1 MVSLLEH
8 YNGSS
13 KGKFDLIMK
22 TAYQTDIGKQRS
34 QNQDRV
40 RVFRN
45 NHNLLAVVTDGIGGN
60 RSGDVA
66 ATIAI
71 DQLGHDFMTAGPK
84 NTQAAEQWF
93 QEQVVAANSI
103 ILKKSQE
110 KTKYQGM
117 GTTLVAALF
126 LNDQQVVVANI
137 GDSRGYIFHDNLL
150 TQITVDHSLV
160 NELVKNGDLSEDAAR
175 LSPQK
180 NIITRAIGISEDA
193 KIDVHTFPLGKNDQ
207 LLLCSDGLSKMV
219 SNDQIKAALGNER
232 LTLGEKCQR
241 LVSLANQAGGPD
253 NVTVL
258 ISKNN

>member
-1 MVSLLEH
+1 
-8 YNGSS
+8 
-13 KGKFDLIMK
+13 MK

-40 RVFRN
+40 RVF
-45 NHNLLAVVTDGIGGN
+45 HNGKNVLAVVTDGIGGN

-71 DQLGHDFMTAGPK
+71 DQLGRQFM
-84 NTQAAEQWF
+84 AAQPQSVSEAKQWF
-93 QEQVVAANSI
+93 QEQVLAANAL

-110 KTKYQGM
+110 NQSYQGM

-126 LNDQQVVVANI
+126 FNDQQVVVANI
-137 GDSRGYIFHDNLL
+137 GDSRGYIYHDGLL
-150 TQITVDHSLV
+150 TQITIDHSLV

-175 LSPQK
+175 VSPQK
-180 NIITRAIGISEDA
+180 NIITRAIGISPDA
-193 KIDVHTFPLGKNDQ
+193 QIEVNSFPVNPGDLF
-207 LLLCSDGLSKMV
+207 LLCSDGLSKMV
-219 SNDQIKAALGNER
+219 NNEQIKAVLSTDQW
-232 LTLGEKCQR
+232 TLGEKCQR

-258 ISKNN
+258 ISQNN

>member
-1 MVSLLEH
+1 
-8 YNGSS
+8 
-13 KGKFDLIMK
+13 MK

-40 RVFRN
+40 RVF
-45 NHNLLAVVTDGIGGN
+45 HNGKNMLAIVTDGIGGN

-71 DQLGHDFMTAGPK
+71 DQLGRQFMVAQPQSVSEAK
-84 NTQAAEQWF
+84 QWF
-93 QEQVVAANSI
+93 QEQVLAANAL

-110 KTKYQGM
+110 NQSYQGM

-126 LNDQQVVVANI
+126 FNDQQVVVANI
-137 GDSRGYIFHDNLL
+137 GDSRGYIYHDGLL
-150 TQITVDHSLV
+150 TQITIDHSLV

-175 LSPQK
+175 VSPQK
-180 NIITRAIGISEDA
+180 NIITRAIGISPDA
-193 KIDVHTFPLGKNDQ
+193 QIEVNSFPVNPGDLF
-207 LLLCSDGLSKMV
+207 LLCSDGLSKMV
-219 SNDQIKAALGNER
+219 NNEQIKAVLSTDQW
-232 LTLGEKCQR
+232 TLGEKCQR

-258 ISKNN
+258 ISQNN

>member
-1 MVSLLEH
+1 
-8 YNGSS
+8 
-13 KGKFDLIMK
+13 MK

-40 RVFRN
+40 RVF
-45 NHNLLAVVTDGIGGN
+45 HNGKNMLAIVTDGIGGN

-71 DQLGHDFMTAGPK
+71 DQLGRQFMVAQPQSVSEAK
-84 NTQAAEQWF
+84 QWF
-93 QEQVVAANSI
+93 QEQVLAANAL

-110 KTKYQGM
+110 NQSYQGM

-126 LNDQQVVVANI
+126 FNDQQVVVANI
-137 GDSRGYIFHDNLL
+137 GDSRGYIYHDGLL
-150 TQITVDHSLV
+150 TQITIDHSLV

-175 LSPQK
+175 VSPQK
-180 NIITRAIGISEDA
+180 NIITRAIGISQDA
-193 KIDVHTFPLGKNDQ
+193 QIEVNSFPVKPGDLF
-207 LLLCSDGLSKMV
+207 LLCSDGLSKMV
-219 SNDQIKAALGNER
+219 NNEQIKAVLSTDQW
-232 LTLGEKCQR
+232 TLGEKCQR

-258 ISKNN
+258 ISQNN

>member
-1 MVSLLEH
+1 
-8 YNGSS
+8 
-13 KGKFDLIMK
+13 MK

-40 RVFRN
+40 RVF
-45 NHNLLAVVTDGIGGN
+45 HNGKNMLAVVTDGIGGN

-71 DQLGHDFMTAGPK
+71 DQLGRQFM
-84 NTQAAEQWF
+84 AAQPQSVLEAKQWF
-93 QEQVVAANSI
+93 QEQVLAANAL

-110 KTKYQGM
+110 NQSYQGM

-126 LNDQQVVVANI
+126 FNDQQVVVANI
-137 GDSRGYIFHDNLL
+137 GDSRGYIYHDGLL
-150 TQITVDHSLV
+150 TQITIDHSLV

-175 LSPQK
+175 VSPQK
-180 NIITRAIGISEDA
+180 NIITRAIGISPDA
-193 KIDVHTFPLGKNDQ
+193 QIEVNSFPVKPGDLF
-207 LLLCSDGLSKMV
+207 LLCSDGLSKMV
-219 SNDQIKAALGNER
+219 NNEQIKAVLSTDQW
-232 LTLGEKCQR
+232 TLGEKCQR

-258 ISKNN
+258 ISQNN

>member
-1 MVSLLEH
+1 MVSLLEL

-34 QNQDRV
+34 ENQDRV
-40 RVFRN
+40 RVFQKD
-45 NHNLLAVVTDGIGGN
+45 HNLLAVVTDGIGGN

-71 DQLGHDFMTAGPK
+71 NQLGHDFMTAGPE
-84 NTQAAEQWF
+84 NSVEAENWF
-93 QEQVVAANSI
+93 QTQVLAANTI
-103 ILKKSQE
+103 ILKKSKE
-110 KTKYQGM
+110 NDKYQGM

-126 LNDQQVVVANI
+126 IGSQKVVVANI
-137 GDSRGYIFHDNLL
+137 GDSRGYIFHDGLL

-160 NELVKNGDLSEDAAR
+160 NELVKSGDLSEDAAR

-180 NIITRAIGISEDA
+180 NIITRAIGISDDA
-193 KIDVHTFPLGKNDQ
+193 KIDVHTFPFGENDQ

-219 SNDQIKAALGNER
+219 SNDQIKSVLSNE
-232 LTLGEKCQR
+232 TISVGDKCRQ
-241 LVSLANQAGGPD
+241 LVDLANQAGGPD

-258 ISKNN
+258 ISENN

>member
-1 MVSLLEH
+1 
-8 YNGSS
+8 
-13 KGKFDLIMK
+13 MK

-40 RVFRN
+40 RVF
-45 NHNLLAVVTDGIGGN
+45 HNGKNVLAVVTDGIGGN

-71 DQLGHDFMTAGPK
+71 DQLGRQFM
-84 NTQAAEQWF
+84 AAQPQSVSEAKQWF
-93 QEQVVAANSI
+93 QEQVLAANEL

-110 KTKYQGM
+110 NQSYQGM

-126 LNDQQVVVANI
+126 FNDQQVVVANI
-137 GDSRGYIFHDNLL
+137 GDSRGYIYHDGLL
-150 TQITVDHSLV
+150 TQITIDHSLV

-175 LSPQK
+175 VSPQK
-180 NIITRAIGISEDA
+180 NIITRAIGISPDA
-193 KIDVHTFPLGKNDQ
+193 QIEVNSFPVNPGDLF
-207 LLLCSDGLSKMV
+207 LLCSDGLSKMV
-219 SNDQIKAALGNER
+219 NNEQIKAVLSTDQW
-232 LTLGEKCQR
+232 TLGEKCQR

-258 ISKNN
+258 ISQNN

>member
-1 MVSLLEH
+1 
-8 YNGSS
+8 
-13 KGKFDLIMK
+13 MK

-40 RVFRN
+40 RGF
-45 NHNLLAVVTDGIGGN
+45 HNGKNMLAVVTDGIGGN

-71 DQLGHDFMTAGPK
+71 DQLGRQFM
-84 NTQAAEQWF
+84 AAQPQSVLEAKQWF
-93 QEQVVAANSI
+93 QEQVLAANAL

-110 KTKYQGM
+110 NQSYQGM

-126 LNDQQVVVANI
+126 FNDQQVVVANI
-137 GDSRGYIFHDNLL
+137 GDSRGYIYHDGLL
-150 TQITVDHSLV
+150 SQITIDHSLV

-175 LSPQK
+175 VSPQK
-180 NIITRAIGISEDA
+180 NIITRAIGISPDA
-193 KIDVHTFPLGKNDQ
+193 QIEVNSFPVKPGDLF
-207 LLLCSDGLSKMV
+207 LLCSDGLSKMV
-219 SNDQIKAALGNER
+219 NNEQIKAVLSTDQW
-232 LTLGEKCQR
+232 TLGEKCQR

-258 ISKNN
+258 ISQNN

>member
-1 MVSLLEH
+1 
-8 YNGSS
+8 
-13 KGKFDLIMK
+13 MK

-40 RVFRN
+40 RVF
-45 NHNLLAVVTDGIGGN
+45 HNGKNMLAIVTDGIGGN

-71 DQLGHDFMTAGPK
+71 DQLGRQFMVAQPQSVSEAK
-84 NTQAAEQWF
+84 QWF
-93 QEQVVAANSI
+93 QEQVLAANAL

-110 KTKYQGM
+110 NQSYQGM

-126 LNDQQVVVANI
+126 FNDQQVVVANI
-137 GDSRGYIFHDNLL
+137 GDSRGYIYHDGLL
-150 TQITVDHSLV
+150 TQITIDHSLV

-175 LSPQK
+175 VSPQK
-180 NIITRAIGISEDA
+180 NIITRAIGISQDA
-193 KIDVHTFPLGKNDQ
+193 QIEVNSFPVKPGDLF
-207 LLLCSDGLSKMV
+207 LLCSDGLSKMV
-219 SNDQIKAALGNER
+219 NNEQIKAVLSTDQ

-258 ISKNN
+258 ISQNN

>member
-1 MVSLLEH
+1 
-8 YNGSS
+8 
-13 KGKFDLIMK
+13 MK

-40 RVFRN
+40 RVF
-45 NHNLLAVVTDGIGGN
+45 HNGKNMLAVVTDGIGGN

-71 DQLGHDFMTAGPK
+71 DQLGRQFM
-84 NTQAAEQWF
+84 AAQPQSVLEAKQWF
-93 QEQVVAANSI
+93 QEQVLAANAL

-110 KTKYQGM
+110 NQSYQGM

-126 LNDQQVVVANI
+126 FNDQQVVVANI
-137 GDSRGYIFHDNLL
+137 GDSRGYIYHDGLL
-150 TQITVDHSLV
+150 TQITIDHSLV

-175 LSPQK
+175 VSPQK
-180 NIITRAIGISEDA
+180 NIITRAIGISPDA
-193 KIDVHTFPLGKNDQ
+193 QIEVNSFPVKPGDLF
-207 LLLCSDGLSKMV
+207 LLCSDGLPKMV
-219 SNDQIKAALGNER
+219 NNEQIKAVLSTDQW
-232 LTLGEKCQR
+232 TLGEKCQR

-258 ISKNN
+258 ISQNN

>member
-1 MVSLLEH
+1 
-8 YNGSS
+8 
-13 KGKFDLIMK
+13 MK

-40 RVFRN
+40 RVF
-45 NHNLLAVVTDGIGGN
+45 HNGKNMLAVVTDGIGGN

-71 DQLGHDFMTAGPK
+71 DQLGRQFM
-84 NTQAAEQWF
+84 AAQPQSISEAKRWF
-93 QEQVVAANSI
+93 QEQVLAANAL

-110 KTKYQGM
+110 NQSYQGM

-126 LNDQQVVVANI
+126 FNDQQVVVANI
-137 GDSRGYIFHDNLL
+137 GDSRGYIYHDGLL
-150 TQITVDHSLV
+150 TQITIDHSLV

-175 LSPQK
+175 VSPQK
-180 NIITRAIGISEDA
+180 NIITRAIGISQDA
-193 KIDVHTFPLGKNDQ
+193 QIEVNSFPVKPGDLF
-207 LLLCSDGLSKMV
+207 LLCSDGLSKMV
-219 SNDQIKAALGNER
+219 NNEQIKAVLSTDQW
-232 LTLGEKCQR
+232 TLGEKCQR

-258 ISKNN
+258 ISQNN

>member
-1 MVSLLEH
+1 
-8 YNGSS
+8 
-13 KGKFDLIMK
+13 MK

-40 RVFRN
+40 RVF
-45 NHNLLAVVTDGIGGN
+45 HNGKNMLAIVTDGIGGN

-71 DQLGHDFMTAGPK
+71 DQLGRQFMVAQPQSVSEAK
-84 NTQAAEQWF
+84 QWF
-93 QEQVVAANSI
+93 QEQVLAANAL

-110 KTKYQGM
+110 NQSYQGM

-126 LNDQQVVVANI
+126 FNDQQVVVANI
-137 GDSRGYIFHDNLL
+137 GDSRGYIYHDGLL
-150 TQITVDHSLV
+150 TQITIDHSLV

-175 LSPQK
+175 VSPQK
-180 NIITRAIGISEDA
+180 NIITRAIGISQDA
-193 KIDVHTFPLGKNDQ
+193 QIEVNSFPVKPGDLF
-207 LLLCSDGLSKMV
+207 LLCSDGLSKMV
-219 SNDQIKAALGNER
+219 TNDQTKAVLSTDQW
-232 LTLGEKCQR
+232 TLGEKCQR

-258 ISKNN
+258 ISQNN

>member
-1 MVSLLEH
+1 
-8 YNGSS
+8 
-13 KGKFDLIMK
+13 MK

-40 RVFRN
+40 RVF
-45 NHNLLAVVTDGIGGN
+45 HNGKNMLAVVTDGIGGN

-71 DQLGHDFMTAGPK
+71 DQLGRQFM
-84 NTQAAEQWF
+84 AAQPQSVSEAKRWF
-93 QEQVVAANSI
+93 QEQVLAANAL

-110 KTKYQGM
+110 NQSYQGM

-126 LNDQQVVVANI
+126 FNDQQVVVANI
-137 GDSRGYIFHDNLL
+137 GDSRGYIYHDGLL
-150 TQITVDHSLV
+150 TQITIDHSLV

-175 LSPQK
+175 VSPQK
-180 NIITRAIGISEDA
+180 NIITRAIGISQDA
-193 KIDVHTFPLGKNDQ
+193 QIEVNSFPVKPGDLF
-207 LLLCSDGLSKMV
+207 LLCSDGLSKMV
-219 SNDQIKAALGNER
+219 NNEQIKAVLSTDQW
-232 LTLGEKCQR
+232 TLGEKCQR

-258 ISKNN
+258 ISQNN

>member
-1 MVSLLEH
+1 
-8 YNGSS
+8 
-13 KGKFDLIMK
+13 MK

-40 RVFRN
+40 RVF
-45 NHNLLAVVTDGIGGN
+45 HNGKNMLAVVTDGIGGN

-71 DQLGHDFMTAGPK
+71 DQLGRQFMAVQPQSVSEAK
-84 NTQAAEQWF
+84 RWF
-93 QEQVVAANSI
+93 QEQVLAANAL

-110 KTKYQGM
+110 NQSYQGM

-126 LNDQQVVVANI
+126 FNDQQVVVANI
-137 GDSRGYIFHDNLL
+137 GDSRGYIYHDGLL
-150 TQITVDHSLV
+150 TQITIDHSLV

-175 LSPQK
+175 VSPQK
-180 NIITRAIGISEDA
+180 NIITRAIGISQDA
-193 KIDVHTFPLGKNDQ
+193 QIEVNSFPVKPGDLF
-207 LLLCSDGLSKMV
+207 LLCSDGLSKMV
-219 SNDQIKAALGNER
+219 NNEQIKAVLSTDQW
-232 LTLGEKCQR
+232 TLGEKCQR

-258 ISKNN
+258 ISQNN

>member
-1 MVSLLEH
+1 M
-8 YNGSS
+8 
-13 KGKFDLIMK
+13 
-22 TAYQTDIGKQRS
+22 
-34 QNQDRV
+34 
-40 RVFRN
+40 
-45 NHNLLAVVTDGIGGN
+45 
-60 RSGDVA
+60 
-66 ATIAI
+66 
-71 DQLGHDFMTAGPK
+71 
-84 NTQAAEQWF
+84 
-93 QEQVVAANSI
+93 AANSI

-150 TQITVDHSLV
+150 TQITFDHSLV

-258 ISKNN
+258 ISQNN